1 MSLLTENVIPGN
13 YGKLFGTNAT
23 EEEDLVYIK
32 KRLMALDGVNN
43 VVVNSEVFPREF
55 TVYTSTVVAVSAI
68 EDLVKLIGF
77 NAIPQ

>member
-1 MSLLTENVIPGN
+1 MSLLSDNVIPGN
-13 YGKLFGTNAT
+13 YGKLFGTNAIK
-23 EEEDLVYIK
+23 EEDLLYIK
-32 KRLMALDGVNN
+32 ERLIGLDGVKK
-43 VVVNSEVFPREF
+43 VLINSEVFPREF